1 MFSYSGVFHPYIHQ
15 KKAWDRILKKQH
27 SIITTGTGSGKTEC
41 FLYPVLEKA
50 LEKKQKGKK
59 GISTVILYPMNALAT
74 DQEKRFA
81 KVIYNTPELKNADIR
96 VGTFIG
102 RQEKKKGRRI
112 MEENAAITDHETLL
126 ANPPDILLTNYK
138 MLDFLL
144 MRPSDSRLW
153 KNNEEG
159 TLEYLI
165 LDELHTYD
173 GAQGTDVAC
182 LIRRLKDR
190 LKCKQGSFCFVGTS
204 ATIDS
209 GEKKNYSGRTISDTE
224 ETSETPEKKLAEF
237 ASLLSGEEIGRDS
250 IIGEERL
257 EKEELLPISPSIFLD
272 PGNYDYS
279 PYSEEN
285 REEYCKRQANIWG
298 SPSEPVL
305 LGEWITQ
312 TDLYNIILTAYNREK
327 QNGNTP
333 LLWEEFVLIL
343 QNDFQS
349 FRLLDKSNIESILLS
364 FLSFVHFARR
374 FFGDE
379 KCLYFR
385 FKHKFGFES

>member
-1 MFSYSGVFHPYIHQ
+1 MLPEILALRVKEQVIRFLESTFEFKEVELQKEFLKFINNPYTGIIKGPWIDIKFPFKKSEKGSEGIFSYSGVFHPYIHQ

-102 RQEKKKGRRI
+102 RQEKKRGRRI

-209 GEKKNYSGRTISDTE
+209 GEKKNYSGCNIRYRRNIRNSRKEIS
-224 ETSETPEKKLAEF
+224 
-237 ASLLSGEEIGRDS
+237 
-250 IIGEERL
+250 
-257 EKEELLPISPSIFLD
+257 
-272 PGNYDYS
+272 
-279 PYSEEN
+279 
-285 REEYCKRQANIWG
+285 
-298 SPSEPVL
+298 
-305 LGEWITQ
+305 
-312 TDLYNIILTAYNREK
+312 
-327 QNGNTP
+327 
-333 LLWEEFVLIL
+333 
-343 QNDFQS
+343 
-349 FRLLDKSNIESILLS
+349 
-364 FLSFVHFARR
+364 
-374 FFGDE
+374 
-379 KCLYFR
+379 
-385 FKHKFGFES
+385 

>member
-1 MFSYSGVFHPYIHQ
+1 
-15 KKAWDRILKKQH
+15 
-27 SIITTGTGSGKTEC
+27 
-41 FLYPVLEKA
+41 
-50 LEKKQKGKK
+50 
-59 GISTVILYPMNALAT
+59 
-74 DQEKRFA
+74 
-81 KVIYNTPELKNADIR
+81 
-96 VGTFIG
+96 
-102 RQEKKKGRRI
+102 
-112 MEENAAITDHETLL
+112 
-126 ANPPDILLTNYK
+126 

-285 REEYCKRQANIWG
+285 REE
-298 SPSEPVL
+298 
-305 LGEWITQ
+305 
-312 TDLYNIILTAYNREK
+312 
-327 QNGNTP
+327 
-333 LLWEEFVLIL
+333 
-343 QNDFQS
+343 
-349 FRLLDKSNIESILLS
+349 
-364 FLSFVHFARR
+364 
-374 FFGDE
+374 
-379 KCLYFR
+379 
-385 FKHKFGFES
+385 